1 MRREGGD
8 RSGMGGD
15 QEADYSRSGL
25 STLSI
30 LHDPLHLILV
40 LMSTVMGDYRVVIN
54 DGHPTGVSIP
64 V

>member
-1 MRREGGD
+1 
-8 RSGMGGD
+8 MGGD